1 MGDDGRKDGI
11 GLYHHPQEIERLVAA
26 FCDCS
31 LPQKQWTHYAHLTVG
46 LWHRL
51 HYETAEAI
59 LRVRFGIQTYNESC
73 GVKMT
78 PEGGYHETITLFYI
92 WAIGRYLESAGD
104 NTTSLVDLANGLV
117 NSPLGDRK
125 FPLEYYSRERL
136 CSWEAR
142 VGWVEPDV
150 KPLEGAPPCIP
161 LPF

>member
-1 MGDDGRKDGI
+1 MVDDGRMEWVD
-11 GLYHHPQEIERLVAA
+11 LYHHPQEIERLVAA
-26 FCDCS
+26 FYDCS

-51 HYETAEAI
+51 HYGMAEAI

-78 PEGGYHETITLFYI
+78 PQGGYHETITLFYL
-92 WAIGRYLESAGD
+92 WAIGEYLESAGD
-104 NTTSLVDLANGLV
+104 DTPLVDLANGLL

-125 FPLEYYSRERL
+125 LPLAYYSRECL
-136 CSWEAR
+136 FSWEAR
-142 VGWVEPDV
+142 VGWIEPDL
-150 KPLEGAPPCIP
+150 KPLEGAPSCTP